1 MATFKPSNQSRNF
14 DYPMP
19 YQGKM
24 AKSALYNI
32 ENNARNLRQQ
42 LRDGDAIPQWNHY
55 KIATADKD
63 LSTVNNYLSYKI
75 MDYYQQGGT
84 AIDIAMSQIS
94 CDLTS
99 EDHVT
104 KMAAIYLRAL
114 LQNDANATMAS
125 IDYMIAQLRKASRRP
140 QEAAQNAATLAV
152 YVRMKQ
158 MWQNALNCAT
168 K

>member
-1 MATFKPSNQSRNF
+1 
-14 DYPMP
+14 
-19 YQGKM
+19 
-24 AKSALYNI
+24 
-32 ENNARNLRQQ
+32 
-42 LRDGDAIPQWNHY
+42 
-55 KIATADKD
+55 
-63 LSTVNNYLSYKI
+63 
-75 MDYYQQGGT
+75 
-84 AIDIAMSQIS
+84 
-94 CDLTS
+94 
-99 EDHVT
+99 
-104 KMAAIYLRAL
+104 MAAIYLRAL

>member
-1 MATFKPSNQSRNF
+1 MSTFKPSKQSRNF

-32 ENNARNLRQQ
+32 EQNARALREQ
-42 LRDGDAIPQWNHY
+42 LRDGDALPQWNHY

-63 LSTVNNYLSYKI
+63 IGMVSNYLQYKI

-84 AIDIAMSQIS
+84 AVDIANAQIS
-94 CDLTS
+94 CDLAS
-99 EDHVT
+99 EDQVV
-104 KMAAIYLRAL
+104 KLAAIYLRAL
-114 LQNDANATMAS
+114 LQNNPQAAMPTIDAVLT
-125 IDYMIAQLRKASRRP
+125 QLRQGGKTTKQA
-140 QEAAQNAATLAV
+140 QQNAGMMAV
-152 YVRMKQ
+152 YTRMKQ
-158 MWQNALNCAT
+158 CWQAALSAAT

>member
-63 LSTVNNYLSYKI
+63 LTMVNNYLSYKI

-99 EDHVT
+99 EDPVT

-158 MWQNALNCAT
+158 MWQNALNSAT